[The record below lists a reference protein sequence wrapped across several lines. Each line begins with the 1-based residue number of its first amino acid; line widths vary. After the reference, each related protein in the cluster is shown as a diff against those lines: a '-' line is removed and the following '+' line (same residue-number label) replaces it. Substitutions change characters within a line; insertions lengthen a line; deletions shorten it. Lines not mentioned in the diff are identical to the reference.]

1 MKKKLLL
8 IVPMLHQGGFE
19 RVCIRTA
26 RMLAE
31 ECDVSILIFNDE
43 DIAFDIEGLD
53 IINIDIKS
61 REGRIRKLWNVF
73 QRIHA
78 VKRIKKERKIDIS
91 YSFGVTANL
100 VNVFAKAQDKRWVG
114 LRGYT
119 DLYSRTLQTICSRA
133 DKIVCCSKVIEAAI
147 KERFAGKEVVN
158 IPNSY
163 DIEFINAQAGEE
175 IQQEDR
181 YLYEEGY
188 RVLVAVGREDDL
200 KGYWHLIRS
209 FARVVQTVHDVRLL
223 IIGEGEY
230 LEDKKF
236 AADLGIKDKVFF
248 TGVRRNPFPY
258 VKRACVY
265 ILSSRNEGFP
275 NALVEAMALEKPVM
289 ATNCQSGPA
298 EILFDDYRKAADD
311 TIAYDADYGVLLPM
325 VIWNKDLHLEGLDD
339 AEVIMADEIIKML
352 ADENKQKR
360 YAALARKRAEQF
372 SDEMYKAELLSNIM
386 EPLQKQILTKEKENK

>member
-61 REGRIRKLWNVF
+61 QEGRFRKAWNLLR
-73 QRIHA
+73 RIHA
-78 VKRIKKERKIDIS
+78 VKRIKKEKKIDIS

-100 VNVFAKAQDKRWVG
+100 VNVFAKVQDSCWVG

-119 DLYSRTLQTICSRA
+119 DLYSKTLQTICSRA

-147 KERFAGKEVVN
+147 KKQFAGKDIVN

-163 DIEFINAQAGEE
+163 DIKFINSQAEE
-175 IQQEDR
+175 DIRQEDQ
-181 YLYEEGY
+181 YIYEDGY

-209 FARVVQTVHDVRLL
+209 FAKVVQTVHDVRLL

-236 AADLGIKDKVFF
+236 AEDLGIKDKVFF
-248 TGVRRNPFPY
+248 TGIRMNPFPY
-258 VKRACVY
+258 VKKACVY

-275 NALVEAMALEKPVM
+275 NALVEAMALKKPVM

-325 VIWNKDLHLEGLDD
+325 VIWDKDLHLDGLDD

-352 ADENKQKR
+352 TDEKKQAK
-360 YAALARKRAEQF
+360 YAALARQRAEQF
-372 SDEMYKAELLSNIM
+372 SDEMYKDSLLRNIM
-386 EPLQKQILTKEKENK
+386 D

>member
-1 MKKKLLL
+1 MKKNLLL

-26 RMLAE
+26 RMLAD
-31 ECDVSILIFNDE
+31 ECNVSILIFSDE

-61 REGRIRKLWNVF
+61 REGGFRKAWNLLRRI
-73 QRIHA
+73 QA
-78 VKRIKKERKIDIS
+78 VKRIKKEKHTHIS

-100 VNVFAKAQDKRWVG
+100 VNVFAIAQDKCWVG

-119 DLYSRTLQTICSRA
+119 DLYSRTLKTICSRA
-133 DKIVCCSKVIEAAI
+133 DKIVCCSKVIEEAV
-147 KERFAGKEVVN
+147 KKQFTGKDVAN

-163 DIEFINAQAGEE
+163 DIDLINSQAEE
-175 IQQEDR
+175 DIPQEDQ
-181 YLYEEGY
+181 YIYENGY
-188 RVLVAVGREDDL
+188 RVLTAVGREDDL

-209 FARVVQTVHDVRLL
+209 FAKVVRSVHDVRLL

-236 AADLGIKDKVFF
+236 AEALGIGDKVFF
-248 TGVRRNPFPY
+248 TGVRSNPFPY
-258 VKRACVY
+258 VKKACAY

-275 NALVEAMALEKPVM
+275 NALVEAMALGKPVM

-298 EILFDDYRKAADD
+298 EILFEDYRRAADD
-311 TIAYDADYGVLLPM
+311 SIAYDADYGVLLPM
-325 VIWNKDLHLEGLDD
+325 VIWHKDLHLEGIDD
-339 AEVIMADEIIKML
+339 AEAIMADEIIKML
-352 ADENKQKR
+352 NDENKQAK
-360 YAALARKRAEQF
+360 YAALARKRAEYF
-372 SDEMYKAELLSNIM
+372 SDKKYKDLLLRNIM
-386 EPLQKQILTKEKENK
+386 D

>member
-1 MKKKLLL
+1 MKKRILL

-26 RMLAE
+26 RMLE
-31 ECDVSILIFNDE
+31 DECAVSILIFNDA
-43 DIAFDIEGLD
+43 DIAFNIEGLD

-61 REGRIRKLWNVF
+61 QEGRFRKAWNLLRRIR
-73 QRIHA
+73 A
-78 VKRIKKERKIDIS
+78 VKRVKKEKEIDIS

-100 VNVFAKAQDKRWVG
+100 VNVFAKAQDSRWVG

-119 DLYSRTLQTICSRA
+119 DLYSKTLQTICSRA

-147 KERFAGKEVVN
+147 KKQFAGKDVVN
-158 IPNSY
+158 IPNSF
-163 DIEFINAQAGEE
+163 DIAYINNQAEE
-175 IQQEDR
+175 DIQQEER
-181 YLYEEGY
+181 YIYEDGY

-209 FARVVQTVHDVRLL
+209 FAKVVQTVHDVRLL

-236 AADLGIKDKVFF
+236 AEDLGIKDKVFF
-248 TGVRRNPFPY
+248 TGVRMNPFPY

-275 NALVEAMALEKPVM
+275 NALVEAMALGKPVM

-298 EILFDDYRKAADD
+298 EILFDDYRKAADN

-325 VIWNKDLHLEGLDD
+325 VIWDKNLHLDGLDD
-339 AEVIMADEIIKML
+339 AEVVMADEIIKLL
-352 ADENKQKR
+352 ADEKKQTR
-360 YAALARKRAEQF
+360 YAMLARKRAEQF
-372 SDEMYKAELLSNIM
+372 SDERYKDSLLNNIM
-386 EPLQKQILTKEKENK
+386 D